1 MYIYII
7 YIYRCYKHYT
17 LIFIP
22 KSIYFKTL
30 VYIYLNT
37 IAKYDT
43 AWSVK
48 ESNPHVKLYRINT
61 QMDTTQWKSQHF
73 IMG

>member
-1 MYIYII
+1 MLQ
-7 YIYRCYKHYT
+7 T
-17 LIFIP
+17 LY
-22 KSIYFKTL
+22 SYFYSQKYL
-30 VYIYLNT
+30 LQNFSLYIYLNT

>member
-1 MYIYII
+1 MLQTLYSYFYSQMYIYF
-7 YIYRCYKHYT
+7 R
-17 LIFIP
+17 
-22 KSIYFKTL
+22 TL

-48 ESNPHVKLYRINT
+48 ESNPHAELYHINT
-61 QMDTTQWKSQHF
+61 QMDTKQWKS
-73 IMG
+73 